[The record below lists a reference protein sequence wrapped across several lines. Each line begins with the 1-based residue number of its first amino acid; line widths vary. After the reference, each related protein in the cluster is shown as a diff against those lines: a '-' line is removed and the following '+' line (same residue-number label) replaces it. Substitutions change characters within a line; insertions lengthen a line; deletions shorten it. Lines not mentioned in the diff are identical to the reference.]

1 MTPLHFELTDREAV
15 ETLSTFDLDRLLAQA
30 PSEA

>member
-1 MTPLHFELTDREAV
+1 VTPLHFELTDREAV
-15 ETLSTFDLDRLLAQA
+15 ETLSSFDLDRLLEPA